1 MDRGA
6 EIELTSI
13 SKNFKRGEFELS
25 ILKNLDLKVH
35 SGEFLSIM
43 GPSGSGKSTLL
54 NIIGGLEAPTSGDV
68 RVSGESINSM
78 NSRRLAQWRSKHA
91 GYIFQ
96 MYHLIDVLSAQANV
110 EVPLKLRNLTRGQ
123 RKRKVAAA
131 LELVGMSDRAGH
143 KPSELSGGQAQR
155 VAIARAIVGNPS
167 LLLCDEPTGDLDQAS
182 TEGILSLLRGINE
195 QFHTTILMVTH
206 DPVAA
211 RCGDRIVHVSGGA
224 LCESSAL

>member
-1 MDRGA
+1 MNRGA
-6 EIELTSI
+6 EVELSSVT
-13 SKNFKRGEFELS
+13 KNFKRGGFELN
-25 ILKNLDLKVH
+25 ILRSLDLKVH
-35 SGEFLSIM
+35 SGEFISIM

-54 NIIGGLEAPTSGDV
+54 NIIGGLETPTSGDV

-78 NSRRLAQWRSKHA
+78 NSRRLAQWRSKQA

-110 EVPLKLRNLTRGQ
+110 EAPLKLRNLTRAQ

-131 LELVGMSDRAGH
+131 LELVGMSDRADH

-167 LLLCDEPTGDLDQAS
+167 LLLCDEPTGDLDQVS
-182 TEGILSLLRGINE
+182 TKEILSLLKGINDE
-195 QFHTTILMVTH
+195 FRTTILMVTH
-206 DPVAA
+206 DPAAA
-211 RCGDRIVHVSGGA
+211 RCGDRTIHVSDGS
-224 LCESSAL
+224 LCES